1 MEAPQTAYVRSG
13 DAQIAYQVVGTGPP
27 DVVMVPPFLSNI
39 EVAWDFPEYARLLR
53 RLASFSRL
61 IVIDR
66 RGNGMSGGVAGG
78 TQLEEQV
85 DDVCAVIAAAGSE
98 HPVVLSAL
106 EGCALSALLAAS
118 HPDLVSALVL
128 MNPVPRL
135 TSAPDYP
142 WAHSAEERAAL

>member
-1 MEAPQTAYVRSG
+1 MDVPQTSYARSG

-39 EVAWDFPEYARLLR
+39 EMTWDFPGDYARLLT

-61 IVIDR
+61 ILIDR

-85 DDVCAVIAAAGSE
+85 DDV
-98 HPVVLSAL
+98 
-106 EGCALSALLAAS
+106 
-118 HPDLVSALVL
+118 
-128 MNPVPRL
+128 R
-135 TSAPDYP
+135 
-142 WAHSAEERAAL
+142 R